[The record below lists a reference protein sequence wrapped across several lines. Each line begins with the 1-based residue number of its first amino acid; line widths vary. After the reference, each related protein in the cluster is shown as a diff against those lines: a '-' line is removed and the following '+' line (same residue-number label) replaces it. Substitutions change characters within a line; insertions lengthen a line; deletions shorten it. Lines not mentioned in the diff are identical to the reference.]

1 MKGII
6 YKYTFKN
13 GKVYIGQTRRPQEQ
27 RIAEHFNEKT
37 GQSNPGFWSAYKK
50 YGEPDYSVLFEA
62 ERDDEDELVA
72 LLNEKETL
80 YIAMYKADNPEYG
93 YNIRSWG
100 TERSNT
106 HRIVHEKFHEHMD
119 KVKESKLEL
128 YNKAVNKIYYTKEP
142 LTEEE
147 DYLLKYKYPENLMC
161 NLSEYDLNKY
171 DSYDEENQF
180 IIDEG
185 LEYVKFLIEDE
196 AEEDT
201 VSYINKNFDKIKR
214 GKNILQIDKEG
225 NVVKEYVSVNEICN
239 VLNLK
244 RGDNIRN
251 VLTGKQKT
259 AYGYFWKYNK
269 DLSK

>member
-1 MKGII
+1 
-6 YKYTFKN
+6 
-13 GKVYIGQTRRPQEQ
+13 
-27 RIAEHFNEKT
+27 
-37 GQSNPGFWSAYKK
+37 
-50 YGEPDYSVLFEA
+50 
-62 ERDDEDELVA
+62 
-72 LLNEKETL
+72 
-80 YIAMYKADNPEYG
+80 
-93 YNIRSWG
+93 
-100 TERSNT
+100 
-106 HRIVHEKFHEHMD
+106 MD

-147 DYLLKYKYPENLMC
+147 DYLLKYKYPENLWC

-185 LEYVKFLIEDE
+185 LEYVKFLIEEE

-214 GKNILQIDKEG
+214 GKNILQIDKDG
-225 NVVKEYVSVNEICN
+225 NVVREYVSVNEICN